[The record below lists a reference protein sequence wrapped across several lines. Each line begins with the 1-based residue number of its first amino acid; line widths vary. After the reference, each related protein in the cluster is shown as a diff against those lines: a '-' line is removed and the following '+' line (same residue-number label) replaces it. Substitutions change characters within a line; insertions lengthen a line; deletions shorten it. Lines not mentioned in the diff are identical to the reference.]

1 VWSWD
6 AYEKY
11 AWGDDELQ
19 PLSRTGTNL
28 TQVGAVGYTII
39 DSIGSLLVMDLVPEY
54 QRARDWVRDSL
65 DFDKDANF
73 NTFEVG
79 PHLSSFPLIRVFD
92 VGYGANDK
100 TTIRILGG
108 LLSAHYL
115 TSIHPLPEVQADA
128 QLYLD
133 RSIDLGDRLLGAFSS
148 PSGIPWSGINLATRE
163 GIPDR
168 DNQGVASLAEA
179 ASLQLELKY
188 LSHLTGDYVYWKKA
202 ERVSFSK
209 PK

>member
-1 VWSWD
+1 
-6 AYEKY
+6 
-11 AWGDDELQ
+11 
-19 PLSRTGTNL
+19 
-28 TQVGAVGYTII
+28 
-39 DSIGSLLVMDLVPEY
+39 M
-54 QRARDWVRDSL
+54 
-65 DFDKDANF
+65 
-73 NTFEVG
+73 
-79 PHLSSFPLIRVFD
+79 
-92 VGYGANDK
+92 
-100 TTIRILGG
+100 
-108 LLSAHYL
+108 
-115 TSIHPLPEVQADA
+115 TSTHPLPEVQADA

-202 ERVSFSK
+202 ERVCQPYSSVWVLMAGIRNYPESGYLRWNCSYLHCVCPLPASIAEGRPQNGQFVMSEIRLGSRGDSYYEYLIK
-209 PK
+209 

>member
-1 VWSWD
+1 
-6 AYEKY
+6 
-11 AWGDDELQ
+11 
-19 PLSRTGTNL
+19 
-28 TQVGAVGYTII
+28 
-39 DSIGSLLVMDLVPEY
+39 
-54 QRARDWVRDSL
+54 
-65 DFDKDANF
+65 
-73 NTFEVG
+73 
-79 PHLSSFPLIRVFD
+79 
-92 VGYGANDK
+92 
-100 TTIRILGG
+100 
-108 LLSAHYL
+108 LSAHYL
-115 TSIHPLPEVQADA
+115 TSTHALPEVRADA

-202 ERVSFSK
+202 ERVSHPLLEGGCRS
-209 PK
+209 